1 MKLKWF
7 EAVKYMIALMKLL
20 SHFFEVNC
28 ARKVKAAK
36 EVTRRNA
43 KVLTLSKYQFGV
55 HKQKKKKKFITKYKE
70 KA

>member
-1 MKLKWF
+1 MKWF
-7 EAVKYMIALMKLL
+7 EAVKYKIVPTKSL

-28 ARKVKAAK
+28 ARKVKAVK